1 MNSHSFFSDPLS
13 LPSWIPLPVQRPS
26 IFSVPLKDVPRQCST
41 FLLDR
46 APKSRKSTASV
57 QGEGKRARRARV
69 RAVAASTSPSAPCVK
84 GGYVPKLLSR
94 AVAGPISAYRHPVIL
109 LPHSWGILEGVQA
122 GALTP
127 AEVKHQR
134 GAIFLPPEQSPIS
147 VILRVPRGESRR
159 AEDRELGSLRA
170 NRAQNDK
177 SWVVGSDRKIVRLFL
192 LVSSS
197 DAR

>member
-1 MNSHSFFSDPLS
+1 MKPPAPIHISIVSSGVLSEVSNANEVERSDSLS
-13 LPSWIPLPVQRPS
+13 LPSWIPLP
-26 IFSVPLKDVPRQCST
+26 
-41 FLLDR
+41 
-46 APKSRKSTASV
+46 V

-69 RAVAASTSPSAPCVK
+69 RAVATSTSRSAPCVK
-84 GGYVPKLLSR
+84 SGYVPKLLSR
-94 AVAGPISAYRHPVIL
+94 CCRPDQR
-109 LPHSWGILEGVQA
+109 LPSSCNS
-122 GALTP
+122 
-127 AEVKHQR
+127 
-134 GAIFLPPEQSPIS
+134 PPPFMGEDTGGGGSSFHACRTSSINAKRFSYPRKSPMS

-197 DAR
+197 DER